1 MGTEVEIKFRARSA
15 GPLDELAEIEGLAG
29 VELGVPRTVEEI
41 DRYLD
46 TADGR
51 LAAARWACRLR
62 ERDGGHRV
70 SLKGPAMK
78 SARSWLHRR
87 PEEEGPATALTEPAA
102 WPSSEARDLLDE
114 LRGGRALTEQFR
126 LQQRRTERSVSLDGR
141 RVGTMTLDRVEIIGK
156 GTLAGALHVVE
167 LELDDPERI
176 EDALVD
182 RLASGLAARPGL
194 EPEDRTKLEHALDLL
209 RDR

>member
-1 MGTEVEIKFRARSA
+1 MGTEVEIKFRARTA
-15 GPLDELAEIEGLAG
+15 GPLEELATIER
-29 VELGVPRTVEEI
+29 LGDADLGAPRTVEET

-51 LAAARWACRLR
+51 LAGARWACRLR
-62 ERDGGHRV
+62 EREGAHRV
-70 SLKGPAMK
+70 SLKGPALE

-87 PEEEGPATALTEPAA
+87 PEVEGPATAAAEPAA

-114 LRGGRALTEQFR
+114 LRGGRPLAEQFR
-126 LQQRRTERSVSLDGR
+126 LRQWRTERAVSFGGT
-141 RVGTMTLDRVEIIGK
+141 RVGTMTLDRVRVIDDDAV
-156 GTLAGALHVVE
+156 AGALHVVE

-176 EDALVD
+176 GGGLVD
-182 RLASGLAARPGL
+182 RLASDLAGRPGL

-209 RDR
+209 DDR